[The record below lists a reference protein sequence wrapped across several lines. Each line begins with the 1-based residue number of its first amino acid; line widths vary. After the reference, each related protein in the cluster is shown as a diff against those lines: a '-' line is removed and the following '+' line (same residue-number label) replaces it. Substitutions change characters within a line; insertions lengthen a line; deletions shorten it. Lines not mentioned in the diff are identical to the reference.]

1 MYSPILITWK
11 QMLDLESTVSV
22 LLRLTDQSNFLRF
35 NDTRCFVDDESTPK
49 FNGLSIR
56 MFCMQLRINDNSHI
70 VRGLQIPGVEMIDQ
84 P

>member
-1 MYSPILITWK
+1 
-11 QMLDLESTVSV
+11 MLDLESTVSV

-35 NDTRCFVDDESTPK
+35 NDTRCFVDDDTESTPK

-56 MFCMQLRINDNSHI
+56 MFCMLLRINDNSHK
-70 VRGLQIPGVEMIDQ
+70 VRLRGLQIPGVEMIDQ